1 MVDFLTKSNF
11 MSGLQCHKQ
20 LWLEVKQPHRSTPLT
35 PAQHHIMAQGEK
47 VGQYARQQ
55 FPKGQLIKERAIDA
69 IEATETAIASGATCL
84 FEAAF
89 SFNGLLVRCDILQQ
103 VSADTWELIEVKS
116 STEVKEEHHWDVAV
130 QTYVLTGVGL
140 TIHAAKL
147 MYINTQTCFFPD
159 LTSLFT
165 IANITIEVDRLL
177 PEIPK
182 KLHQFKTLLSEDLP
196 TEEIEEP
203 SAPTVAI
210 GKHCHHP
217 NSCPFRSDC
226 WQHVPE
232 VSIFTIPRLAWQKK
246 DELIAQGILTI
257 ADLPVNYS
265 LSDHQRTYV
274 DSVCSNQAVIDWE
287 AIAAELS
294 KLEYPIHFFDFE
306 TQSPAIPRFDGLRPY
321 EQFPFQYSCHILH
334 SDRSVEHREYL
345 HIDQSNP
352 KPALVAALIRDIAA
366 SGSVVVYHQS
376 FEASILRKLAASF
389 PEYAL
394 QLGAIGDRLWD
405 LENIFKYHYK
415 HPDFRGSTSI
425 KNILPVLVP
434 TLSYKTLTIQ
444 RGDQAQT
451 VWETMI
457 SCTDP
462 HKKQGLINDLYEY
475 CKLDTLAMVEIHQS
489 LIAQMK

>member
-11 MSGLQCHKQ
+11 ISGLQCHKQ
-20 LWLEVKQPHRSTPLT
+20 LWLEVKEPHRSTPLT
-35 PAQHHIMAQGEK
+35 PSQQYMIAQGEK
-47 VGQYARQQ
+47 VGQSARQQ
-55 FPKGQLIKERAIDA
+55 FPNGQLIRERAIDA
-69 IEATETAIASGATCL
+69 LEATEAAIASGTTCL

-89 SFNGLLVRCDILQQ
+89 SFDGLFVRCDILQQ
-103 VSADTWELIEVKS
+103 VSAGIWELIEVKS
-116 STEVKEEHHWDVAV
+116 SSEVKAEHHWDVAV

-140 TIHAAKL
+140 TIRSAKL

-165 IANITIEVDRLL
+165 IADVTTEVDRLL

-182 KLHQFKTLLSEDLP
+182 KLHQFKALLTEGLPLEDG
-196 TEEIEEP
+196 EQP

-232 VSIFTIPRLAWQKK
+232 VSIFTIPRLDWKK
-246 DELIAQGILTI
+246 KNELIAQGILAI
-257 ADLPVNYS
+257 ADLPVNYA
-265 LSDHQRTYV
+265 LSDHQRAYV
-274 DSVCSNQAVIDWE
+274 DSVRSNQPVIDWG
-287 AIAAELS
+287 AIAAELT

-352 KPALVAALIRDIAA
+352 KPTLVAALTRDIAA

-389 PEYAL
+389 PESAR
-394 QLGAIGDRLWD
+394 QLEAIGDRLWD
-405 LENIFKYHYK
+405 LETIFKYHYR

-434 TLSYKTLTIQ
+434 TLSYKTLAIQ

-451 VWETMI
+451 IWETMI
-457 SCTDP
+457 ACTDP
-462 HKKQGLINDLYEY
+462 QKQQDLIDDLYAY
-475 CKLDTLAMVEIHQS
+475 CRLDTLAMVEIYRS
-489 LIAQMK
+489 LLAQG